1 MTRGRNSGVTL
12 IELVIAITLI
22 SMTAATIVGLLSFM
36 SRGSA
41 EGMVATQSAQIASAY
56 LKRILAEE
64 FRGTTDDITPYNG
77 DVYLGV
83 EDALGNPVVGLENYR
98 VAVTVSRPTLSAGTD
113 SVSGNDT
120 RLVTVAVTDPIGG
133 VTRLSGVR
141 TRRPP

>member
-1 MTRGRNSGVTL
+1 VTL

-56 LKRILAEE
+56 LNRILAED
-64 FRGTTDDITPYNG
+64 FRGTTDDITSYNG
-77 DVYLGV
+77 DVYSGA
-83 EDALGNPVVGLENYR
+83 EDALGNPIVGLESYR
-98 VAVTVSRPTLSAGTD
+98 VVVTVSRPPLSAGTD

-120 RLVTVAVTDPIGG
+120 RLVTITVTDPVGG
-133 VTRLSGVR
+133 ITRLSGIR
-141 TRRPP
+141 TRRP